1 MSLRTSVLGLTTAVA
16 VSAGAFSV
24 PVATAAT
31 YPSAGSVPVA
41 ELDVNQPNGALAY
54 VFAEPVMQSDIDLV
68 TRQVRELRGKAW
80 DVNLPFNG
88 GTLQQAAS
96 AAGYR
101 TREAY
106 VNAISWDHG
115 LEHAVLQRAA
125 EGNFLFDH
133 RRATGART
141 PEILDS
147 YNTLDNLTTTDME
160 HAVESW
166 STSRS
171 SGASEW
177 DYLVR
182 ENGRWSTNNGHL
194 YTILNPEYVKFA
206 QAQIGEVTAGLYSAD
221 DKPSEPARL
230 SSGRHAFP
238 IAVQE
243 SAVSGAKLMTTGG
256 TSVGSQGSL
265 GLSIEG
271 FRGAKLGV
279 PVAAPSSSDPEVL
292 EVNEDGTYT
301 AKSEGTAAVTFNTYV
316 LRNGQAKV
324 SDNQVTKTVN
334 VTKKSLG
341 GDLSSGGTN
350 IGATVGILAGVLAL
364 IGVAAQVA
372 RQLGILR

>member
-80 DVNLPFNG
+80 DANLPFNG
-88 GTLQQAAS
+88 GTLRQAAS

-106 VNAISWDHG
+106 VNAISWDRG

-133 RRATGART
+133 RRATGTRT
-141 PEILDS
+141 PEILDN

-221 DKPSEPARL
+221 DKPSEPARI
-230 SSGRHAFP
+230 SGRHAFP
-238 IAVQE
+238 IAVSE
-243 SAVSGAKLMTTGG
+243 SEVNDAELMTTGG

-265 GLSIEG
+265 GLSIDG
-271 FRGAKLGV
+271 FWGAKLGV
-279 PVAAPSSSDPEVL
+279 PVASPSSSDPEVL

-301 AKSEGTAAVTFNTYV
+301 AKSEGTATVTFNTYA
-316 LRNGQAKV
+316 LHNGQPQLLA
-324 SDNQVTKTVN
+324 NQVTKTVN

-341 GDLSSGGTN
+341 GDFSSGGTN
-350 IGATVGILAGVLAL
+350 IGAIVGILAGVLAL